1 MRKKRSQYKVC
12 GRLGYNATLR
22 RWTGHKKKWQTRGRF
37 TSPSVKNGE
46 ESTRLEKKKVVNPV
60 VSFTNEERRGGGP
73 KAYPVKKRS
82 RMRRK
87 DAHGRVQSQKTGRK
101 RRYGGVKRKAI
112 QKSLKEERKTYKQF
126 KSRSERSYRK
136 GRRRE
141 SVNGGS
147 RSKASHRRSRTE
159 VRVDVRRWR
168 SARVSTLQMA
178 RDLVEH
184 GHVYHVDAKG
194 TVGKAV
200 KWQGGRVEVGEGR
213 KIDEGVWK
221 AIRANSVKRR
231 EQEEYG
237 RSAVSYVE
245 VDYLTGRRILRRKP
259 ESTEVVLPK
268 GMELSGWTWF

>member
-1 MRKKRSQYKVC
+1 
-12 GRLGYNATLR
+12 LR
-22 RWTGHKKKWQTRGRF
+22 RWTGHKKKWQTRGRW
-37 TSPSVKNGE
+37 TSQPRKSGE
-46 ESTRLEKKKVVNPV
+46 ESTGLEKKKIVNPV
-60 VSFTNEERRGGGP
+60 VSFTNEERRGGRS
-73 KAYPVKKRS
+73 KTYSVKKRS

-112 QKSLKEERKTYKQF
+112 QKSLKEERKTYKRL
-126 KSRSERSYRK
+126 KSRNERRYRK

-141 SVNGGS
+141 SAG
-147 RSKASHRRSRTE
+147 SKASHRRSRTE
-159 VRVDVRRWR
+159 VRVDRRRWR
-168 SARVSTLQMA
+168 SGRVSTLQMA

-184 GHVYHVDAKG
+184 GHVYHVDANG

-213 KIDEGVWK
+213 KVDEARWK
-221 AIRANSVKRR
+221 AIRAKSVTRR
-231 EQEEYG
+231 EHEEYG
-237 RSAVSYVE
+237 RTAASYME
-245 VDYLTGRRILRRKP
+245 VDYVTGRRRLLRKP